1 MNTPINTSQFTY
13 ETPNVVSSGIP
24 QPLTKEEEQ
33 DLLSLDTMTPPPLVR
48 QTNTPRYLTY
58 ENGILVDQYGNS
70 TTPEQHNT
78 THAEILKYIH
88 KHRQWC
94 RIEDDDEFR
103 ALVAKYLP
111 QVIQVQQVRSEERTK
126 DLEDSPKM
134 VYHRR
139 RIEMPKLERTNRPK
153 VDLGLPPLEEG

>member
-24 QPLTKEEEQ
+24 QPLTEEEEL
-33 DLLSLDTMTPPPLVR
+33 DLLALDTMTPPPLVR

-111 QVIQVQQVRSEERTK
+111 QVIKV
-126 DLEDSPKM
+126 
-134 VYHRR
+134 
-139 RIEMPKLERTNRPK
+139 EMPKLERTNRPK
-153 VDLGLPPLEEG
+153 VDLGLPPLEER